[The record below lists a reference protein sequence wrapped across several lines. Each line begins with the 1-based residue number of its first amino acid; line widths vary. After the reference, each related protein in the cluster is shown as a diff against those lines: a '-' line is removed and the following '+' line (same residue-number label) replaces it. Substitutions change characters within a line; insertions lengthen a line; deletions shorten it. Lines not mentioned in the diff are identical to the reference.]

1 MLIHGRRGR
10 TAGVNSHSQSPPAP
24 TTPSPPTTMFRSTI
38 AKSLVNASPR
48 ASRLAARPVLA
59 RAYHEKVISHYEQP
73 RNVRLD
79 QPRLSYV
86 FGLSDNSPA
95 PLLQVGS
102 LNKNDPM
109 VGTGLVGA
117 PAYVPRRR
125 SLCRRR

>member
-1 MLIHGRRGR
+1 MCFGINVLSCFRLRQHAYVSRGICAAASVR
-10 TAGVNSHSQSPPAP
+10 IAFVHT
-24 TTPSPPTTMFRSTI
+24 TTMFRSTLS
-38 AKSLVNASPR
+38 KTVLNASPR
-48 ASRLAARPVLA
+48 ASRAATRPVLA
-59 RAYHEKVISHYEQP
+59 RGYHEKVISHYEQP

-117 PAYVPRRR
+117 PA
-125 SLCRRR
+125 